1 MHKILLYYKYT
12 NIENPEDLQEK
23 QKELCKRLDI
33 KGRILVSPEGIN
45 GTVGGEQK
53 SVEEYMKT
61 TNEYPGLEDME
72 WKISEGPVNSF
83 PKLRVVIREEIV
95 TLGLKRKDMDVNLAH
110 KAEYIEPEELK
121 KMYERKEDFVIID
134 GRNEYEGRVGKFKN
148 AIVPNIKAFREFPK
162 FVKTIE
168 HLKDKQIIT
177 YCTGGIRCEKAS
189 TYLKEQGFKKV
200 KQLHGGIHRYSD
212 LTGGE
217 NFEGEMYVFD
227 NRVTTKVN
235 HVNPTVIGNCHHC
248 ETKVSRF
255 INCKNAECNQQII
268 CCEKCEDSYKG
279 CCSKKCIKKA
289 SLKVKN

>member
-1 MHKILLYYKYT
+1 MHKILLYYKYV
-12 NIENPEDLQEK
+12 NIKNPDDLQEK
-23 QKELCKRLDI
+23 QKALCTKLNL
-33 KGRILVSPEGIN
+33 KGRILVSSEGIN
-45 GTVGGEQK
+45 GTLGGNEK
-53 SVEEYMKT
+53 SVKDYMQI

-72 WKISEGPVNSF
+72 WKISEGPEKAF
-83 PKLRVVIREEIV
+83 PKLRVVLREEIV
-95 TLGLKRKDMDVNLAH
+95 TLGLKQKNKDVNLQH
-110 KAEYIEPEELK
+110 KADYIEPEELK
-121 KMYERKEDFVIID
+121 KMYEKNEDFVIID

-189 TYLKEQGFKKV
+189 AYLKEQGFKKV

-227 NRVTTKVN
+227 NRVTTEVN
-235 HVNPTVIGNCHHC
+235 RVNPTVIAECHHC
-248 ETKVSRF
+248 KNKISRF
-255 INCKNAECNQQII
+255 INCKNVECNKQII
-268 CCEKCEDSYKG
+268 CCEKCQDEHKG
-279 CCSKKCIKKA
+279 CCSSKCVQKVK
-289 SLKVKN
+289 LKVKS